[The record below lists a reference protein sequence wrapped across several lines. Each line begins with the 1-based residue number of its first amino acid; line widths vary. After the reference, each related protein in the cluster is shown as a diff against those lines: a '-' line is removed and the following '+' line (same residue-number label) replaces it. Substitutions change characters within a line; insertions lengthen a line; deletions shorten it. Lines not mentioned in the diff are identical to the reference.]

1 MKSWLLEHIFNQP
14 ISPRRIEY
22 LTLDENLK
30 ILETSSA
37 VQQFAEF
44 PQEIIKGKDIRLA
57 FPEFIGVE
65 EILSAILAGQQNRFE
80 LKGIKRFS
88 EPNPPLY
95 IDIYVFKDNNENS
108 LENWENNVV
117 ILFEEA
123 TERML
128 LEQELQQ
135 TIRETSLL
143 SSTLSAYKDFIE
155 QILAAITDALLVT
168 TASGYIK
175 KVNKA
180 AQQLFGYDESE
191 LIKQPISLIITDP
204 EFLHKFSQE
213 LTLNQSVP
221 FKDVKVVCQTKTGT
235 KITVFLSCSSI
246 QTDIEELQNF
256 VYIGRTITES
266 QAENEY

>member
-22 LTLDENLK
+22 LTLDEDLK

-44 PQEIIKGKDIRLA
+44 PQEIIKGKDVRLA

-65 EILSAILAGQQNRFE
+65 EVLSAILAGQENRFE

-88 EPNPPLY
+88 EPNPPFY
-95 IDIYVFKDNNENS
+95 IDIYAFKDNNENF
-108 LENWENNVV
+108 LENKVV

-155 QILAAITDALLVT
+155 QIIAAITDALLVT

-180 AQQLFGYDESE
+180 AQQLFGYEESE

-204 EFLHKFSQE
+204 QFLHKSPQQ

-235 KITVFLSCSSI
+235 KITVLLSCSTI

-256 VYIGRTITES
+256 VYIGRTLTES